1 MVCSSGGYSCA
12 LYRRHGSPQ
21 SSNGARIDVAG
32 SGRKTGYGN
41 PRPEEL
47 TIVNELVAF
56 PAVV

>member
-1 MVCSSGGYSCA
+1 LLLWRIFLCA
-12 LYRRHGSPQ
+12 VPPAWVSAIEQRSQ
-21 SSNGARIDVAG
+21 IDVAG

>member
-1 MVCSSGGYSCA
+1 LLSWRIFLCA
-12 LYRRHGSPQ
+12 VPPASVSAIEQRSQIG
-21 SSNGARIDVAG
+21 VAG